1 MRKVL
6 YTLGAIFL
14 TLIVL
19 VVGGFGYLAYVG
31 NQLDR
36 ESKACV
42 DEAVPVIVADW
53 SADELM
59 RRASPKLLQATKPDD
74 FRTAFALFAKLG
86 PLIQYK
92 GSKGDATIFASAVG
106 NGQTITAKYLA
117 EATFKDGDASIDIEL
132 DKLDGVWKIRVFR
145 VNSTAMMEKAVGR
158 AT

>member
-6 YTLGAIFL
+6 YTLGAVFL
-14 TLIVL
+14 ALIIV
-19 VVGGFGYLAYVG
+19 VVGGVGYLAYVG

-36 ESKACV
+36 EAKAYV
-42 DEAVPVIVADW
+42 DELVPAIVADW

-74 FRTAFALFAKLG
+74 IRTAFALFAKLG
-86 PLIQYK
+86 PLVQYK
-92 GSKGDATIFASAVG
+92 GSKGDANVFVSAG

-132 DKLDGVWKIRVFR
+132 DKLDGAWKIRVFR

-158 AT
+158 AI

>member
-6 YTLGAIFL
+6 YVLGAVFL
-14 TLIVL
+14 TLL
-19 VVGGFGYLAYVG
+19 VGGGGGIGYLAYVG

-36 ESKACV
+36 EAKAYV
-42 DEAVPVIVADW
+42 DAAVPAIAANW

-59 RRASPKLLQATKPDD
+59 RRAGPKLLKIKPDD
-74 FRTAFALFAKLG
+74 VRTAFALFAKLG

-92 GSKGDATIFASAVG
+92 GSKGDATIFASVGG
-106 NGQTITAKYLA
+106 NGQSITAKYLA

-132 DKLDGVWKIRVFR
+132 DKLEGAWKIRGFR

-158 AT
+158 GT

>member
-6 YTLGAIFL
+6 YTLGAVFL
-14 TLIVL
+14 TLIIV
-19 VVGGFGYLAYVG
+19 VVGGVGYLAYAG

-36 ESKACV
+36 EAKAYV
-42 DEAVPVIVADW
+42 DEAVPAIVADW

-86 PLIQYK
+86 HLIQYK
-92 GSKGDATIFASAVG
+92 GSKGDAAIFASAG
-106 NGQTITAKYLA
+106 NGQSITAKYLA
-117 EATFKDGDASIDIEL
+117 AAAFKDGDASINVEL
-132 DKLDGVWKIRVFR
+132 DKLDGAWRIRVFR

-158 AT
+158 GT